1 MTYPGDHLLHPV
13 MPLRALLFLL
23 LAAWVLPAAAAE
35 RIVAVGGAVTES
47 VYALG
52 QGHRLV
58 AIDSTSQYPAEAD
71 ALPDVGYMRRLSAEP
86 ILALRPDLVLAIEG
100 SGPPAVLEQLR
111 RSGVPVE
118 TVPNEPT
125 VSGIGSKLRTVGTIL
140 GVAAEA
146 EILAARIEAELGR
159 IAQAMAAIRNR
170 PSVLFLISVGRNTPM
185 AGGADTAAATMIELA
200 GGRNAVAELTG
211 YKPLSA
217 EAAVTAR
224 PDTILVMTQT
234 LEIMGGVDAIL
245 ALPALAATPAG
256 AAGRLV
262 AMDGM
267 LLLGLGPRTPQ
278 AVRELATALHPDLD
292 LGG

>member
-1 MTYPGDHLLHPV
+1 

-23 LAAWVLPAAAAE
+23 LAAWALPAAAAE

-58 AIDSTSQYPAEAD
+58 AVDSTSQYPAEAD

-200 GGRNAVAELTG
+200 GGRNAVAELIG

-217 EAAVTAR
+217 EAAVAAR

-234 LEIMGGVDAIL
+234 LEVMGGVDAIL

>member
-1 MTYPGDHLLHPV
+1 

-23 LAAWVLPAAAAE
+23 LAAWALPAAAAE

-58 AIDSTSQYPAEAD
+58 AVDSTSQYPAEAD

-217 EAAVTAR
+217 EAAVAAR

-234 LEIMGGVDAIL
+234 LEVMGGVDAIF

>member
-1 MTYPGDHLLHPV
+1 

-52 QGHRLV
+52 QEHRLV
-58 AIDSTSQYPAEAD
+58 AVDSTSQYPAEAD

-200 GGRNAVAELTG
+200 GGRNAVAELIG

-217 EAAVTAR
+217 EAAVAAR

-234 LEIMGGVDAIL
+234 LEVMGGVDAIF